1 VRARAL
7 PVGHCHF
14 GEEVCCATKTTAGDR
29 RADAENE
36 DIRTVVFPRSTVVDR
51 EIEWKSSGGMRR
63 RQEKKTN
70 CYFQSGDSERLLR
83 SQHRRPA
90 KRDLWLFSNCAIL
103 LFITRIEN
111 DYSKTLMVSPAL
123 LLDDRLRVND
133 WLAAVEYAK

>member
-1 VRARAL
+1 L
-7 PVGHCHF
+7 F
-14 GEEVCCATKTTAGDR
+14 FR
-29 RADAENE
+29 R
-36 DIRTVVFPRSTVVDR
+36 SSVVDG
-51 EIEWKSSGGMRR
+51 EIEWKSSGGVRR
-63 RQEKKTN
+63 RREKKTN

-111 DYSKTLMVSPAL
+111 DYSKMLMVSPAL